1 LSFISYLDADKRQ
14 QVEKIL
20 NEELPQTLTIVDL
33 NINKCQMKK
42 RAIQSD
48 VRRLIHWKISQTL
61 PGLTALVAIHSQLD
75 QIARER
81 RKIVA
86 SYLKTF
92 RLGESPESDGLPSEL
107 LFETDNS
114 SQKDRLEGEDDIW
127 GDNDSDLEISDSD
140 LEDDDEV
147 LQMAADDDDDD
158 VALKRAE
165 EDEGQK
171 STPLASRKV

>member
-1 LSFISYLDADKRQ
+1 
-14 QVEKIL
+14 
-20 NEELPQTLTIVDL
+20 
-33 NINKCQMKK
+33 
-42 RAIQSD
+42 
-48 VRRLIHWKISQTL
+48 
-61 PGLTALVAIHSQLD
+61 
-75 QIARER
+75 
-81 RKIVA
+81 
-86 SYLKTF
+86 
-92 RLGESPESDGLPSEL
+92 
-107 LFETDNS
+107 LFETDIS